1 MPVLALLTDCR
12 TEEKLGSYQEYF
24 ARIGEHRLAKEYGQ
38 VYGLVTELLKR
49 LSDLLGEECVS
60 RKEYLEILDAGFAE
74 LKVGVIPAVADR
86 VVVGDITRTRLAHIK
101 VLFFAGVNDGIVP
114 ARKEKGSLLSDR
126 DREFLGEHHM
136 ELAPT
141 AKEESFQQRFYLYLM
156 MTKPS
161 KQLVLSCAVLARME
175 RAAAVFPDWRTAG
188 HVPERASGG
197 SGDTGRFGNLLGGRS
212 EAETV
217 CGAGKIP
224 GRTAWRICG
233 SRHFRWE
240 FGHFCF

>member
-1 MPVLALLTDCR
+1 MTDAVLALLTDCR

-141 AKEESFQQRFYLYLM
+141 AKEESFLQRFYLYLM
-156 MTKPS
+156 MT
-161 KQLVLSCAVLARME
+161 
-175 RAAAVFPDWRTAG
+175 
-188 HVPERASGG
+188 
-197 SGDTGRFGNLLGGRS
+197 
-212 EAETV
+212 
-217 CGAGKIP
+217 
-224 GRTAWRICG
+224 
-233 SRHFRWE
+233 
-240 FGHFCF
+240 